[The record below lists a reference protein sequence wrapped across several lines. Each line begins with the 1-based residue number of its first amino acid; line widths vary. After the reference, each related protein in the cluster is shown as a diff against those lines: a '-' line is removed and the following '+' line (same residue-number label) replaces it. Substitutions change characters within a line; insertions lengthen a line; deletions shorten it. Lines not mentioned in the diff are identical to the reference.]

1 MNNTFRLR
9 ILAADK
15 VFYEGN
21 CTSLT
26 IPTPGGELGIL
37 ANHSNMIGR
46 CSPWRPARS
55 VPRPP
60 AADGGGI
67 RRCCED

>member
-37 ANHSNMIGR
+37 ANHSNMIAAVVPAS
-46 CSPWRPARS
+46 CAVSSPTAR
-55 VPRPP
+55 
-60 AADGGGI
+60 
-67 RRCCED
+67 RRRRRYPEVL